1 MTSPAIKVLIVDD
14 NEKTRDNLIDLLRF
28 DDIEVVGE
36 STFGAAAYTWAEQLD
51 VDLVVVSIEEPV
63 ARSLRTVEALSTGGR
78 AWPVVGVSTQGDRD
92 TMRKAM
98 VSGVRDFLTLPV
110 PAEEMRA
117 TILNILNVDRARRSK
132 VEQGTVARP
141 LGTVI
146 TIAGFKGGIGKST
159 VSSNVAVALAQQT
172 QQHVALLDL
181 DLQFGDAAVML
192 DVMPTGTIEQVAKAA
207 DRMDPQM
214 IQSLLVTHASRLK
227 LLAAPSTP
235 EAADEITGDTVRQTI
250 ELLSATND
258 FIVVDTAPHL
268 DELSATAMDLST
280 IVLVVVI
287 PEVPC
292 IRRTKAA
299 LSLMQSWGYSRD
311 KVKLVVN
318 RAHRRGEVSVPEIE
332 QVLDYPVYAQVP
344 DDRSVARAIS
354 VGTPVAMSAPKS
366 GAGSALNDIARVL
379 AGVPKPQ
386 QRLGLLRRPGKIA
399 SQPLR
404 QGRAAQPRVQAQ
416 PTPVARPAT
425 AGAPQGW
432 QGESDF
438 AGLSWVE
445 SWPGAA
451 GPANGNGPSPE
462 RNPWAITTNVS
473 GAPDMAR
480 TVNSHAVVASSGQE

>member
-1 MTSPAIKVLIVDD
+1 
-14 NEKTRDNLIDLLRF
+14 
-28 DDIEVVGE
+28 
-36 STFGAAAYTWAEQLD
+36 
-51 VDLVVVSIEEPV
+51 
-63 ARSLRTVEALSTGGR
+63 
-78 AWPVVGVSTQGDRD
+78 
-92 TMRKAM
+92 
-98 VSGVRDFLTLPV
+98 
-110 PAEEMRA
+110 
-117 TILNILNVDRARRSK
+117 
-132 VEQGTVARP
+132 
-141 LGTVI
+141 
-146 TIAGFKGGIGKST
+146 
-159 VSSNVAVALAQQT
+159 
-172 QQHVALLDL
+172 
-181 DLQFGDAAVML
+181 ML
-192 DVMPTGTIEQVAKAA
+192 DVMPTGTIEQVAKEGE
-207 DRMDPQM
+207 RMDPQM

-250 ELLSATND
+250 ALLSATND

-438 AGLSWVE
+438 AGFSWVE

>member
-1 MTSPAIKVLIVDD
+1 MTSPATRVLIVDD

-36 STFGAAAYTWAEQLD
+36 STFGAAAFTWAEQLD
-51 VDLVVVSIEEPV
+51 VDIVVVSIEEPV
-63 ARSLRTVEALSTGGR
+63 ARSLRTVESLSTGTR

-92 TMRKAM
+92 MMRKAM

-110 PAEEMRA
+110 RAEEMRA
-117 TILNILNVDRARRSK
+117 TILNILNVERARRSK
-132 VEQGTVARP
+132 SEEGSISRP

-159 VSSNVAVALAQQT
+159 VSSNIAVALAQQT

-192 DVMPTGTIEQVAKAA
+192 DVVPTATIEHVAKES
-207 DRMDPQM
+207 DRMDPQL
-214 IQSLLVTHASRLK
+214 IQSFLVTHASRLK
-227 LLAAPSTP
+227 LLAAPATP
-235 EAADEITGDTVRQTI
+235 EAADDITGDTVRQTI

-258 FIVVDTAPHL
+258 FVVVDTAPHL

-299 LSLMQSWGYSRD
+299 LTLMQSWGYSRD

-318 RAHRRGEVSVPEIE
+318 RAHRRGEVSIAEIA
-332 QVLDYPVYAQVP
+332 QVLEYPVYAQVP
-344 DDRSVARAIS
+344 EDRSVARAIS

-366 GAGSALNDIARVL
+366 GAGNALNDIARVL

-404 QGRAAQPRVQAQ
+404 HGRSAEAKVQPQTV
-416 PTPVARPAT
+416 PVIRPAAAEAT
-425 AGAPQGW
+425 QSW
-432 QGESDF
+432 QGDSEF
-438 AGLSWVE
+438 AGFSWVE

-451 GPANGNGPSPE
+451 AGPASGGASPE
-462 RNPWAITTNVS
+462 RNPWAITTSAAGV
-473 GAPDMAR
+473 PEMA
-480 TVNSHAVVASSGQE
+480 TTGNSRSVVASTGQE